1 MKRSTQA
8 RTTPQVRSAKASAAA
23 PRSTE
28 PQFVPPYPPSWV
40 DRFTDWVDRLPI
52 PWWSFYLIAALL
64 LEVIQVTILWREGIF
79 DTYGVQFLQFFF
91 PVNYGLAVF
100 LMHAFDRRA
109 MTAIERF
116 RPALRPDA
124 SPYPRLQYE
133 LTTLPPRPTIVAGLI
148 GFAFGAFFLAVG
160 QVGLRDYPMVGLNAT
175 PTAFAFM
182 LATFIPT
189 LWFWFTL
196 IYHTIHQ
203 MRTVSRIYT
212 QQTQVDLHRL
222 QPVYALAGLT
232 ALTALGFAL
241 YTYPWLA
248 DPGIQPGA
256 MPTSYVLNILLT
268 LPFYVWPILIFVWP
282 LWGAHRIL
290 VERKETELADIG
302 HRRESITQR
311 FHQRLERDPLSG
323 MGEFHNAL
331 ATIELE
337 AAALEKIPTWPWPRG
352 MFRNLMAAFLLPVL
366 LWLIQ
371 YVLQRVL
378 G

>member
-1 MKRSTQA
+1 MTKRKSLPTPRA
-8 RTTPQVRSAKASAAA
+8 RGTAAGRSAT
-23 PRSTE
+23 PPLVE
-28 PQFVPPYPPSWV
+28 PAFVPPYPPSWV
-40 DRFTDWVDRLPI
+40 DRFTDRVDRLPI
-52 PWWSFYLIAALL
+52 PWWSFYLIVGLL
-64 LEVIQVTILWREGIF
+64 LEVLQVTILWRDGIF
-79 DTYGVQFLQFFF
+79 ATHGVQFFQFYF
-91 PVNYGLAVF
+91 PINYVLAIF

-109 MTAIERF
+109 MIALERF

-133 LTTLPPRPTIVAGLI
+133 LTTLPPRPTIMAGLI
-148 GFAFGAFFLAVG
+148 GLAFGAFSVAAG
-160 QVGLRDYPMVGLNAT
+160 QVGLQDYPMFGLNAS
-175 PTAFAFM
+175 PTALTFM

-232 ALTALGFAL
+232 ALTALGFAV

-248 DPGIQPGA
+248 DPGAQPGA
-256 MPTSYVLNILLT
+256 LPTAYSTVVFLT
-268 LPFYVWPILIFVWP
+268 LPFYVWPILIFVLP

-290 VERKETELADIG
+290 VERKEAELAEAG
-302 HRRESITQR
+302 RRRESIAQR
-311 FHQRLERDPLSG
+311 FHQRLERDPLGG

-331 ATIELE
+331 ATLELE
-337 AAALEKIPTWPWPRG
+337 SAALEKIPTWPWPRG

-371 YVLQRVL
+371 YVLQRLL

>member
-1 MKRSTQA
+1 MKRATRQS
-8 RTTPQVRSAKASAAA
+8 SAS
-23 PRSTE
+23 P
-28 PQFVPPYPPSWV
+28 FVPPYPPSWV
-40 DRFTDWVDRLPI
+40 DRFTDWVERLPI
-52 PWWSFYLIAALL
+52 PWWSFYLVVALL
-64 LEVIQVTILWREGIF
+64 LEVIQATILWRDGIYA
-79 DTYGVQFLQFFF
+79 THGVQFFQFFF
-91 PVNYGLAVF
+91 PINYVLAIF

-109 MTAIERF
+109 ITALKRF
-116 RPALRPDA
+116 RPTLRPDA
-124 SPYPRLQYE
+124 LPYPRLQYE
-133 LTTLPPRPTIVAGLI
+133 LTTLPARPTIVAGLV
-148 GFAFGAFFLAVG
+148 GLAFGAISVAVG
-160 QVGLRDYPMVGLNAT
+160 QVGLQDYPMFGLNAS
-175 PTAFAFM
+175 PTALAFM

-212 QQTQVDLHRL
+212 RQTQVDLHRL

-232 ALTALGFAL
+232 ALTALGFAI
-241 YTYPWLA
+241 YTYPWLS

-256 MPTSYVLNILLT
+256 MPTPYVMVVLLT
-268 LPFYVWPILIFVWP
+268 VPFYVWPILIFVWP

-290 VERKETELADIG
+290 VERKEEELANVG
-302 HRRESITQR
+302 ERRDSITQQ
-311 FHQRLERDPLSG
+311 FHQRLEHKPLSG
-323 MGEFHNAL
+323 MDEFHKAL

-337 AAALEKIPTWPWPRG
+337 SAALEKIPTWPWPRG

-371 YVLQRVL
+371 YVLQKVL